1 MTCYLGF
8 DKVFAW
14 TLFQNSTWRSTGQNS
29 FQCATNLLCNSNALF
44 FQFFQLLSLMLNTC
58 LCFDLIATI
67 QSPFK
72 PAGSRAKIFY
82 LISTVV
88 PVIMVLIIHIS
99 KKATDGSDN
108 CSSCIDIYNG
118 NVVKGTMIT
127 GIGNYILSFVM
138 STYILV
144 AIYSVIYAYRRLQR
158 PGVSQEIRQMFL
170 KKHYIY
176 VGVFIVIWII
186 QLSQNYFQLFNPP
199 SLALTDFR
207 VTGLDHLSAFL
218 GFRGAAQQQAAFS
231 NVGQSANDSNR
242 PIFAI
247 SAIMTF
253 STGIFLTIARMFE
266 PLFRYILWVKYYQF
280 YGDFYENEKG
290 QTAAEIEIQTNALS
304 SFLSSSLNVELV
316 YILLESITTFSK
328 KSQNENDKAFLV
340 QMKND
345 AAKGNKLTTAV
356 VTPIDMSAPL
366 ESVR

>member
-1 MTCYLGF
+1 
-8 DKVFAW
+8 
-14 TLFQNSTWRSTGQNS
+14 
-29 FQCATNLLCNSNALF
+29 
-44 FQFFQLLSLMLNTC
+44 
-58 LCFDLIATI
+58 
-67 QSPFK
+67 
-72 PAGSRAKIFY
+72 
-82 LISTVV
+82 
-88 PVIMVLIIHIS
+88 MVLIIHIS
-99 KKATDGSDN
+99 KRATDGTDN
-108 CSSCIDIYNG
+108 CSSCIDMYFG
-118 NVVKGTMIT
+118 NTVRGTMIT

-176 VGVFIVIWII
+176 VGVFIVIWTI

-199 SLALTDFR
+199 PSLALTDYR

-218 GFRGAAQQQAAFS
+218 GFRGVAQQKAAFN
-231 NVGQSANDSNR
+231 NVGQSADNTNNT
-242 PIFAI
+242 IFAI

-280 YGDFYENEKG
+280 YGDFYENEKS
-290 QTAAEIEIQTNALS
+290 QSAAEIEIRTNALS

-340 QMKND
+340 
-345 AAKGNKLTTAV
+345 
-356 VTPIDMSAPL
+356 
-366 ESVR
+366 